1 MRIDPYGR
9 QAIAAA
15 LLRRQDKGYGKA
27 PVVAPAEPYAPT
39 PFMTKVDDLNR
50 SVLQASLSQAE
61 EDFNIHRLMFEPV
74 ANVRRPREVVQ

>member
-1 MRIDPYGR
+1 MSLNYSSKR
-9 QAIAAA
+9 A
-15 LLRRQDKGYGKA
+15 LFRVMEDKVTKR
-27 PVVAPAEPYAPT
+27 PEVMPPADPYAPT

-74 ANVRRPREVVQ
+74 ANVRRPREVVR